1 MGQRIARYR
10 KLNGWSAQHLAD
22 NTDGAVSRP
31 TLANLESGRRTD
43 IGLRQFLAICLALR
57 IPPAALLVDL
67 DDPFATSSLTFPG
80 LAPAALEPSAPQIAT
95 AQWLNGQIDDTSTPA
110 AEHVQH
116 LYRRAVAELATAN
129 ADEVDNVRRRLRRSA
144 DPIPDR
150 RGTSH

>member
-57 IPPAALLVDL
+57 VSPAALLVDL
-67 DDPFATSSLTFPG
+67 DDPDGTSSVTFPG
-80 LAPAALEPSAPQIAT
+80 RVPAALEPSAPQIAI
-95 AQWLNGQIDDTSTPA
+95 AQWLNGQFDDTSTPA
-110 AEHVQH
+110 ARNSRDA
-116 LYRRAVAELATAN
+116 YRAAVANLEAAN
-129 ADEVDNVRRRLRRSA
+129 TVAVHGARLRL
-144 DPIPDR
+144 
-150 RGTSH
+150 RGGAPPTLE